1 VIGRGRLRAVTA
13 DLARHWRHFAAAS
26 IGIVLGAAALTFF
39 LALGL
44 EMRDLLS
51 EQIFPADHLEVAPKS
66 ADVDLFA
73 LRLNLGREALDVA
86 TLEDIAAIDG
96 VDAVYPKM
104 RLTVPALAFGGRSIL
119 GSGLQTEIVADGI
132 DPALVASE
140 VGQRFHEVDSL
151 RGEKPCS
158 RDDQCGRDAWCD
170 ASRGLGSGACRPLIP
185 VLVSPYVVEL
195 YNGAFRRSYNL
206 PKINPESLV
215 GLGFEMEFGA
225 STFRPSSAPP
235 IRERMRLAGVSDQA
249 IPLGVTLPL
258 GEVRRLNIA
267 LDSPAAGERYHSAVV
282 EVHEEDVAARVIDS
296 LEKMGLEIRDSGARR
311 AAFAVAVIMVVLALV
326 GGTLIAVAAAH
337 IMHVFYL
344 VVIVRRG
351 EIGLYRALGA
361 RRSDVRTLIV
371 AEAAVVGFMAGL
383 IGLIGGVV
391 AGLAVDAVA
400 INRLPDFPFKPESF
414 FAFSPWLLVS
424 VLALAVIACVIGA
437 LPPAFRAASGDP
449 AEALAGR

>member
-1 VIGRGRLRAVTA
+1 VIGRGRQRAVTA

-26 IGIVLGAAALTFF
+26 VGIVLGVAALTFF

-44 EMRDLLS
+44 EMRDLLLG
-51 EQIFPADHLEVAPKS
+51 QIFPSDLLEVVPRS

-73 LRLNLGREALDVA
+73 LRLNLGRDALDAA
-86 TLEDIAAIDG
+86 TLEDIASIGG

-104 RLTVPALAFGGRSIL
+104 RLTVPALASGGSSIFGA
-119 GSGLQTEIVADGI
+119 GLQTEIVADGI

-140 VGQRFHEVDSL
+140 VGQRFHEVDAI
-151 RGEKPCS
+151 RGEEPCS
-158 RDDQCGRDAWCD
+158 GDEQCDEDSWCD
-170 ASRGLGSGACRPLIP
+170 ASRAFDGGVCRPFIP

-206 PKINPESLV
+206 PKVNPDSLI
-215 GLGFEMEFGA
+215 GLRFEMEFGA
-225 STFRPSSAPP
+225 STFRPASSRP
-235 IRERMRLAGVSDQA
+235 IHERMRLAGVSDKA

-258 GEVRRLNIA
+258 GEVRRLNMA
-267 LDSPAAGERYHSAVV
+267 LDSPAAGERYHSAIV

-296 LEKMGLEIRDSGARR
+296 LENMGLEIRDGGARR
-311 AAFAVAVIMVVLALV
+311 AAFAVAVIMAVLALV
-326 GGTLIAVAAAH
+326 GGILIAVAAAH

-344 VVIVRRG
+344 VVIVRRR

-361 RRSDVRTLIV
+361 RRSDVRALIV
-371 AEAAVVGFMAGL
+371 AEAAVVGFAAGL
-383 IGLIGGVV
+383 VGLISGVG
-391 AGLAVDAVA
+391 AGFAADAFA
-400 INRLPDFPFKPESF
+400 ISRLPDFPFKPDSF

-424 VLALAVIACVIGA
+424 VLALAVVACVLGA

-449 AEALAGR
+449 SEALAGR